1 MSQVSMV
8 DLFKAGAHFGH
19 QKRYWNPKMG
29 PYIFGVRNGI
39 HIINLE
45 KSVPLMQEALN
56 FASSTVAKGGTVLF
70 VGTKRAASDII
81 QKEATRCGMPYVN
94 YRWLGGMLTNFKT
107 IKQSI
112 KRLRDLESMVETGKI
127 NSLTKREAL
136 MMMRDKE
143 KLEQSLGGIKDMR
156 QMPDVIFVIDVN
168 QEDIAVQEANKLHIP
183 VIGVVDTN
191 SSLKGIDY
199 IIPGNDDAIR
209 AIELYAQMMADTILE
224 AKATITIGGNSDY
237 QEVTEEVVEIVE
249 DSQEE

>member
-29 PYIFGVRNGI
+29 PYIFGARNGI

-107 IKQSI
+107 IKQSLNGENPFRI
-112 KRLRDLESMVETGKI
+112 SDFDLTDELKDWLGQFPNEVGKNKLSTKPNEGI
-127 NSLTKREAL
+127 SLTDFSIVKEF
-136 MMMRDKE
+136 E
-143 KLEQSLGGIKDMR
+143 KLCQLYPMSEIFIWSLDS
-156 QMPDVIFVIDVN
+156 D
-168 QEDIAVQEANKLHIP
+168 
-183 VIGVVDTN
+183 
-191 SSLKGIDY
+191 LKHYHQG
-199 IIPGNDDAIR
+199 
-209 AIELYAQMMADTILE
+209 
-224 AKATITIGGNSDY
+224 KSH
-237 QEVTEEVVEIVE
+237 
-249 DSQEE
+249 